1 MRNVDEIKKI
11 KSKIEEIKDILKFAE
26 LSSDFNKNVEIYNSN
41 DFWSGKYD
49 VKEILKKIKQEKE
62 IINEINQIEKKYDD
76 IEIYYL
82 MFTNGEVSEAEINSE
97 IKKLNDDINRVSIR
111 RFFFNDNDIN
121 SAIIEINP
129 GAGGNESQDWAD
141 MLMKMY
147 TQWGEKNSRKVSVLL
162 YQKGEVDGLKKGVL
176 QIDGSYSYGYLKGES
191 GVHRLVRISPF
202 NAAGK
207 RQTSFASV
215 YVYPLVD
222 DSIEVNINSK
232 DLEIDTFRSGGAGG
246 QNVNKVETAVRIRH
260 IPTGIVVECQEE
272 RFQLK
277 NKEKAM
283 LLLKSRIYQLEVDK
297 RNEEKKKIEDSKK
310 DINFG
315 SQIRSYVLHPYKLV
329 KDHRTGVEVGNVENV
344 LNGDIDIFLT
354 SFIKCCS

>member
-129 GAGGNESQDWAD
+129 GAGGTESQDWAD